1 MCVCVCVCVQVFVV
15 RLGAVTG
22 GARVEVSRSTATLTV
37 PENDSPYGV
46 LSFASETC
54 VAVETGDDGSFV
66 TTIPVIRRSEFIQHS
81 FLSLYIEQIVLT
93 P

>member
-1 MCVCVCVCVQVFVV
+1 MV

-46 LSFASETC
+46 LSFASETS

-66 TTIPVIRRSEFIQHS
+66 TMIPVIRRSEFMQHS
-81 FLSLYIEQIVLT
+81 LYHCTFNILF
-93 P
+93 